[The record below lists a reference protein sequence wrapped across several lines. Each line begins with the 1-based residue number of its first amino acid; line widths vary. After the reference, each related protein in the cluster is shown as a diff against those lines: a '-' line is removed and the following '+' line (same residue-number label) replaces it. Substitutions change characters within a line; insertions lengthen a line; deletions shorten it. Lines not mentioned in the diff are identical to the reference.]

1 MAGIFQIRFHRFD
14 NIRDAA
20 PDQYVIVDINLKEN
34 TRILDLKDWLKHRPR
49 NGKAIFVTDKASHF
63 ETVRAQAIGATDVVH
78 RPIDGKMIL
87 SKLWGDFASLAAGP
101 SDFPVGKS
109 EGVCAALRLQP
120 CPKQA

>member
-1 MAGIFQIRFHRFD
+1 MNQLSIFCESPAYFEDIRSQLAGIFPIRFHRFD

-63 ETVRAQAIGATDVVH
+63 ETVRAHAIGATDVVQSYA
-78 RPIDGKMIL
+78 R
-87 SKLWGDFASLAAGP
+87 KLVTA
-101 SDFPVGKS
+101 
-109 EGVCAALRLQP
+109 
-120 CPKQA
+120 